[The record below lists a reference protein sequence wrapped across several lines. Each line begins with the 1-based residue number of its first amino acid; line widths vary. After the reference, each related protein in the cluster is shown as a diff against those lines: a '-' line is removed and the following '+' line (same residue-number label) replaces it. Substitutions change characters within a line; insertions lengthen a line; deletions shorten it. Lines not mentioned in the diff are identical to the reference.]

1 MRPPMTNWHREAI
14 TAPMAGT
21 LEILERQ
28 GVLTEFYLAGG
39 TALAL
44 QLGHRR
50 SVDLDFFTP
59 ERFEE
64 GVLLQR
70 LDGFSLTAR
79 DRQTLH
85 GEISG
90 TKVSFLGYEYPVLFP
105 QTSFLGVSVAD
116 PRDIACMKISAIT
129 SRGARRD
136 FIDLY
141 AAAQPHGL
149 AELLRLFHQKYAR
162 VNYSWL
168 HVLKSL
174 TYFED
179 ADKEPMPEMLA
190 PITWAE
196 VKSFFLREAPPLLLH
211 RP

>member
-21 LEILERQ
+21 LETLERQ

-44 QLGHRR
+44 HLGHRR

-59 ERFEE
+59 ERVEE
-64 GVLLQR
+64 GALLQR

-90 TKVSFLGYEYPVLFP
+90 TKVSFRAYEYPVLFP
-105 QTSFLGVSVAD
+105 PTSFLGVAVAD

-136 FIDLY
+136 YIDLY
-141 AAAQPHGL
+141 ATAQLHGL
-149 AELLRLFHQKYAR
+149 PELLRLFHSR
-162 VNYSWL
+162 VNYNRL

-179 ADKEPMPEMLA
+179 AEKDPLPEMLA
-190 PITWAE
+190 PIPWAE
-196 VKSFFLREAPPLLLH
+196 VKSFFLHEAPPLLLH

>member
-1 MRPPMTNWHREAI
+1 MTDWHREAV
-14 TAPMAGT
+14 TSSMVRT
-21 LEILERQ
+21 LETLERQ
-28 GVLTEFYLAGG
+28 GVLTGFYLAGG

-44 QLGHRR
+44 HLGHRR

-59 ERFEE
+59 ERFED
-64 GVLLQR
+64 GALLQR
-70 LDGFSLTAR
+70 LDSFSLTAR

-90 TKVSFLGYEYPVLFP
+90 TKVSFLAYEYPVLFP

-141 AAAQPHGL
+141 AATRLYGMP
-149 AELLRLFHQKYAR
+149 ELLRLFHQKYAR
-162 VNYSWL
+162 VNYSRL

-179 ADKEPMPEMLA
+179 AEKDPMPEMLA
-190 PITWAE
+190 PIPWTE